1 MSPYEEMR
9 DLLQDMMRD
18 IITARDFPPPNLL
31 WERYHQR
38 IEPLCKREEL
48 REEFVALGGDILLPR
63 AIELVRL
70 LKQLR
75 QRFDALGPSRSL
87 VEHMRMEALV
97 RRRPPRLLRLED
109 LPGELEMIA
118 RLLRPSEEE
127 QQHQDSSTA
136 AREGELRVSTFQ
148 VEGWKKALEV
158 IRHRQGMVIT
168 APTGS
173 GKTEVFL
180 LPIIYEIT
188 RQLAEEVPANQVPRF
203 VLLYPR
209 VTLLKDQLERALR
222 YVYRA
227 ELEISLKSLWGG
239 AVPPKGKRITIGFQ
253 FGGVGPDPESALENS
268 EIFEGYTFRYIDKCV
283 ICKKGHYELDPKKY
297 NNRKNTLLK
306 CNSCG
311 ANFHISIGR
320 NYHADLMPHL
330 LITTAES
337 FDQISI
343 YPLEK
348 FENYIKSIAGI
359 VLDEAHVYHSI
370 YGSHIH
376 HMLRRLEELR
386 DGQALAKL
394 AASATILEPE
404 RFAANL
410 FYGGKSDQLV
420 VHKAE
425 DDSSVPTGLELLYV
439 LQKPE
444 ERVEASSLLIQ
455 TVMAVGHAL
464 LRGEGRSTVFCD
476 SLDMVGRF
484 RAQISDAEEQRRL
497 WSFRCN
503 LEQLCFNQRRCPRTA
518 PASCRIY
525 EQGECWRGLPAGGQC
540 TSELPDLHIQPLKIV
555 EVTSKAKAAHHDE
568 DIILATA
575 AFEIGV
581 DDSRIQ
587 AVIQYLIP
595 HTLFSFIQRR
605 GRAGRGWRS
614 TAYSMLV
621 LDTSPISHFY
631 LRHYRRLIEG
641 SYELPLKT
649 DNPVISSIHGIISR
663 KRKELAAYTS
673 LHKVEKGLL
682 QWIWDNISNCGIINQ
697 YYKNDITKYS
707 DASLEEKLKFL
718 KKWTNIN
725 KVDLEYKLGIKSL
738 IDHVEDEICTLE
750 ETARLSLDFLKQED
764 SSSEEIS
771 RHFLKMNDYLSHLLY
786 STKDRHTIER
796 ISYIISRMA
805 DLWKNVADNGIKN
818 FSDVE
823 RLYKFFFKL
832 EELFKDKRILRYPP
846 EAMKI
851 VLQASFYL
859 HLDDIS
865 DNACNYRVE
874 YLLPEGYFLATKP
887 ILVNASL
894 VRGEGVE
901 PETKVELENIGV
913 LANAL
918 IPYRTLY
925 RYYARRISTI
935 DVVPLPERSSDH
947 EITIRLRGAEGLHHA
962 EFFAPYKVSVRTL
975 ETDKQGQQVVK
986 MCENCRMIY
995 SISRTRHCCESQ
1007 LRYVTLQASPMI
1019 KRSYTVGPAERRL
1032 TFSLSLLKT
1041 MKGVTIVEGAEVSAR
1056 RMLPE
1061 ANGHYVPQKRPP
1073 LSFLARYEIPLRYDL
1088 TTDGIRWQLQN
1099 LVTTLLTDQ
1108 QLHQELGQIKVQ
1120 GQPKHLDSELI
1131 LHTAAHM
1138 LYKTIA
1144 TMSGVNEQALEY
1156 WYDVQRCEVVVWE
1169 GYEGGAGLSE
1179 VFAHALKTR
1188 PREVYQALLAS
1199 VLCPINLAEDP
1210 QQPMEQGWR
1219 EEFARSWLL
1228 SIGPMEPLA
1237 QTFSGQVV
1245 IDQIADEAEWT
1256 RQYGGDQLAE
1266 DESSKLSCH
1275 AHDGCPVC
1283 IYVTTCCRGRY
1294 RQAPYVSR
1302 RVGEALVRQLL
1313 RRTSRSEVDQLHA
1326 EAASLGLETVACWP
1340 LDRQEQEWALFLL

>member
-1 MSPYEEMR
+1 
-9 DLLQDMMRD
+9 
-18 IITARDFPPPNLL
+18 
-31 WERYHQR
+31 
-38 IEPLCKREEL
+38 
-48 REEFVALGGDILLPR
+48 
-63 AIELVRL
+63 
-70 LKQLR
+70 
-75 QRFDALGPSRSL
+75 
-87 VEHMRMEALV
+87 MEALV
-97 RRRPPRLLRLED
+97 RRRPPRDLRLED
-109 LPGELEMIA
+109 LTGELGAIA
-118 RLLRPSEEE
+118 QLLKASEEE
-127 QQHQDSSTA
+127 QRHQDSSPA
-136 AREGELRVSTFQ
+136 AKEGELRVSTFQ
-148 VEGWKKALEV
+148 VEGWEKALQV
-158 IRHRQGMVIT
+158 IRHSQGMVIT

-188 RQLAEEVPANQVPRF
+188 RQLAKKVPANQVPRF

-209 VTLLKDQLERALR
+209 VALLKDQLERVLR

-227 ELEISLKSLWGG
+227 ELEISQKSMWGEVFHPERG
-239 AVPPKGKRITIGFQ
+239 RITIGFQ

-268 EIFEGYTFRYIDKCV
+268 EIFESRTFIYIDKCV
-283 ICKKGHYELDPKKY
+283 ICKKGSYELKSVKY
-297 NNRKNTLLK
+297 NKRKNTLLK
-306 CNSCG
+306 CNNCG
-311 ANFHISIGR
+311 ANFHVSIGR

-337 FDQISI
+337 FDQISV

-348 FENYIKSIAGI
+348 FENYIKSITGI

-370 YGSHIH
+370 YGAHIH

-386 DGQALAKL
+386 GGQALAKL

-404 RFAANL
+404 RFAASL
-410 FYGGKSDQLV
+410 FYGEKSDQLV

-425 DDSSVPTGLELLYV
+425 DGSSVPTGLELLYV

-444 ERVEASSLLIQ
+444 EQVEASSLLIQ
-455 TVMAVGHAL
+455 AVMAVGHAL

-484 RAQISDAEEQRRL
+484 HAQISDAEEQRRL

-503 LEQLCFNQRRCPRTA
+503 LEQLCFNQRRCPRTV
-518 PASCRIY
+518 PASCRVY
-525 EQGECWRGLPAGGQC
+525 EQGECWRGLPAGEQC
-540 TSELPDLHIQPLKIV
+540 TNELPDLHMQPLKIV
-555 EVTSKAKAAHHDE
+555 EVTSKAKATYHDE

-649 DNPVISSIHGIISR
+649 DNPVISAIHGIISR

-682 QWIWDNISNCGIINQ
+682 QWIWNNISNCGIIKH
-697 YYKNDITKYS
+697 YYGDELINYG
-707 DASLEEKLKFL
+707 DASLEEKVKFL
-718 KKWTNIN
+718 KEWINTNKIE
-725 KVDLEYKLGIKSL
+725 LEHKLGLKSL
-738 IDHVEDEICTLE
+738 IDRIEDEICTLE
-750 ETARLSLDFLKQED
+750 ETARLSLDFLKQEG

-771 RHFLKMNDYLSHLLY
+771 KRFLEIDNYLSNILY
-786 STKDRHTIER
+786 NTKDKYTIEK
-796 ISYIISRMA
+796 ISYITRKMA
-805 DLWKNVADNGIKN
+805 YLWKNIADNDTNN

-832 EELFKDKRILRYPP
+832 GELFKDKRILRYPP

-859 HLDDIS
+859 HLDDTS
-865 DNACNYRVE
+865 DSACTYRVE

-894 VRGEGVE
+894 ARGEGVE

-925 RYYARRISTI
+925 RYYARHISTI
-935 DVVPLPERSSDH
+935 DVVPLPERSSDQ

-986 MCENCRMIY
+986 MCEQCRMIY
-995 SISRTRHCCESQ
+995 SISRTRHCCDSQ
-1007 LRYVTLQASPMI
+1007 LRYVTLQASPVI
-1019 KRSYTVGPAERRL
+1019 KRSYAVGPAERRL

-1041 MKGVTIVEGAEVSAR
+1041 MKGVTMVEGAEVSAR

-1088 TTDGIRWQLQN
+1088 TTDGIRWQLQH
-1099 LVTTLLTDQ
+1099 LVTTLLADQ
-1108 QLHQELGQIKVQ
+1108 QLQRELGQIKVQ
-1120 GQPKHLDSELI
+1120 GQLKHLDSELI

-1144 TMSGVNEQALEY
+1144 TISGVNEQALEY

-1169 GYEGGAGLSE
+1169 GYEGGTGLSE

-1188 PREVYQALLAS
+1188 PKEVYQALLAC
-1199 VLCPINLAEDP
+1199 VLCPIHLAEDP
-1210 QQPMEQGWR
+1210 QQPIEPGWR
-1219 EEFARSWLL
+1219 EELGRSWLVSSEPMNPL
-1228 SIGPMEPLA
+1228 S
-1237 QTFSGQVV
+1237 QTLSRQMVL
-1245 IDQIADEAEWT
+1245 DQIADEAEWT
-1256 RQYGGDQLAE
+1256 RQHSSGRLAD
-1266 DESSKLSCH
+1266 DESSKLSCYT
-1275 AHDGCPVC
+1275 HDGCPVC

-1302 RVGEALVRQLL
+1302 RVGEALLRQLL

-1326 EAASLGLETVACWP
+1326 DAARLGLETVACWP
-1340 LDRQEQEWALFLL
+1340 LDRQGREWALFLL